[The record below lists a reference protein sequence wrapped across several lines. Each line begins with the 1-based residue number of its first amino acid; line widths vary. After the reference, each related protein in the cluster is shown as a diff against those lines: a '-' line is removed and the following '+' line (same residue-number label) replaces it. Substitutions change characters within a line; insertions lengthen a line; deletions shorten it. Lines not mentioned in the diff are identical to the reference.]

1 MYVGIDVGT
10 SLVKAAAFDAAGRQR
25 AVAARRVGLALHG
38 GVVEQ
43 DMEEVYAAVVAVLAE
58 LTARV
63 PEPVELAGLT
73 GQGDGVWLVDAE
85 GRPVRPAASWMDG
98 RAHALLGRWLADG
111 TFETVFRRTG
121 GAMFP
126 GCPGP
131 LLAWLDRHEPAS
143 LDAAAAAVY
152 CKDMVFRRLTGAPA
166 ATDVSDA
173 SMPFLDPRTR
183 AYDDRVVE
191 LLGLAHRRRLLAPV
205 SDPIATA
212 GARGEGLPP
221 GTRIANGPY
230 DLPACALG
238 AGVTEPGDGL
248 LIVGTCLAALVA
260 TAGLDLDGEPAGLH
274 ISTDRPGHWLRAMP
288 AMVGTAALDWVLGTT
303 GVAHEEV
310 DGLLAGTPPG
320 AHGVRV
326 LPYFAPSGERAPFVE
341 PRLRAELTGVSLEST
356 RGDLVRATCEG
367 IGYAA
372 RHCLAAAGLTGA
384 LAVCGGGTRSPAWTR
399 LLADVL
405 GRPLRVVEGE
415 VGARGAVLA
424 AAERYGVA
432 LDVAAWTEPT
442 AVVEPDPDRA
452 AYYAE
457 GYAEHLARL
466 GAARERAARAGSPA
480 APRPVPGAGAAP
492 AAVLRPGRSTG
503 C

>member
-1 MYVGIDVGT
+1 MYIGIDVGT
-10 SLVKAAAFDAAGRQR
+10 SMVKAAAFDGTGREL
-25 AVAARRVGLALHG
+25 AVAARPVGLALHG

-43 DMEEVYAAVVAVLAE
+43 DMEEVYAAVVAVLDE
-58 LTARV
+58 VTSGV
-63 PEPVELAGLT
+63 PEAVELAGLT
-73 GQGDGVWLVDAE
+73 GQGDGVWLVDQE
-85 GRPVRPAASWMDG
+85 GRPVRAAASWMDG
-98 RAHALLGRWLADG
+98 RAHELVDQWLADG

-121 GAMFP
+121 SAMFP

-131 LLAWLDRHEPAS
+131 LLAWLDSREPKA

-152 CKDMVFRRLTGAPA
+152 CKDMVFQRLTGRSRA

-183 AYDDRVVE
+183 AYDNRAVE
-191 LLGLAHRRRLLAPV
+191 LLGLTHRRGLLAPV
-205 SDPIATA
+205 SDPLATA
-212 GARGEGLPP
+212 QTRGEGLPP
-221 GTRIANGPY
+221 GTRLANGPY

-238 AGVTEPGDGL
+238 AGVTAPGDGL
-248 LIVGTCLAALVA
+248 LIVGTCLASLVA
-260 TAGLDLDGEPAGLH
+260 TTDLDLTGEPAGLY

-288 AMVGTAALDWVLGTT
+288 AMVGTAALDWVLSTT
-303 GVAHEEV
+303 GVRHEEV
-310 DGLLAGTPPG
+310 DGLLAESPPG

-356 RGDLVRATCEG
+356 RADLVRATCEG

-372 RHCLAAAGLTGA
+372 RHCLAAAGLTGS
-384 LAVCGGGTRSPAWTR
+384 LAVCGGGTRSPAWMR

-432 LDVAAWTEPT
+432 LDAEAWTRPT
-442 AVVEPDPDRA
+442 AVVEPDAGRA
-452 AYYAE
+452 AYYAK
-457 GYAEHLARL
+457 GYEEHLARL
-466 GAARERAARAGSPA
+466 AEARERAR
-480 APRPVPGAGAAP
+480 R
-492 AAVLRPGRSTG
+492 
-503 C
+503 

>member
-10 SLVKAAAFDAAGRQR
+10 SLVKAAAFDGTGREL
-25 AVAARRVGLALHG
+25 AVASRPLALSLHG

-43 DMEEVYAAVVAVLAE
+43 DMEEVYAAVVAVLDE
-58 LTARV
+58 VTGRV

-85 GRPVRPAASWMDG
+85 GRAVRPAASWMDG
-98 RAHALLGRWLADG
+98 RANELVDQWLADG
-111 TFETVFRRTG
+111 TFESVFRRTG
-121 GAMFP
+121 SAMFP

-131 LLAWLDRHEPAS
+131 LLAWLDSHEPKA
-143 LDAAAAAVY
+143 LDAAATVLY
-152 CKDMVFRRLTGAPA
+152 CKDMVFQRLTGAPA

-173 SMPFLDPRTR
+173 SMPFLDPVSRT
-183 AYDDRVVE
+183 YDNRVVE
-191 LLGLAHRRRLLAPV
+191 LLGLTHRRGLLAPV
-205 SDPIATA
+205 SDPAATA
-212 GARGEGLPP
+212 VTRGEGLPA

-238 AGVTEPGDGL
+238 AGVTAAGDGL

-260 TAGLDLDGEPAGLH
+260 TAEVELTGEPAGLY
-274 ISTDRPGHWLRAMP
+274 ICTDLPGHWLRAMP
-288 AMVGTAALDWVLGTT
+288 AMVGTAALDWVLSTT

-310 DGLLAGTPPG
+310 DGLLSETPPG

-341 PRLRAELTGVSLEST
+341 PRLRAELTGVCLEST
-356 RGDLVRATCEG
+356 PADLIRATCEG

-372 RHCLAAAGLTGA
+372 RHCLEAAGLTGT
-384 LAVCGGGTRSPAWTR
+384 LAVCGGGTRSPAWMR

-405 GRPLRVVEGE
+405 GRPLRIVEGE

-424 AAERYGVA
+424 AAERHGVA
-432 LDVAAWTEPT
+432 LDAREWTRPT
-442 AVVEPDPDRA
+442 GVVEPDAGRA
-452 AYYAE
+452 AYYAR
-457 GYAEHLARL
+457 GYEEHLERL
-466 GAARERAARAGSPA
+466 EAARERVRN
-480 APRPVPGAGAAP
+480 
-492 AAVLRPGRSTG
+492 
-503 C
+503 

>member
-10 SLVKAAAFDAAGRQR
+10 SMVKAAAFDGAGREL
-25 AVAARRVGLALHG
+25 AVVSRPVGLSLHG

-43 DMEEVYAAVVAVLAE
+43 DMEEVYAAVVTVLE
-58 LTARV
+58 SLTARL

-73 GQGDGVWLVDAE
+73 GQGDGVWLVDKE

-98 RAHALLGRWLADG
+98 RAHELLDQWLADG

-121 GAMFP
+121 SAMFP

-131 LLAWLDRHEPAS
+131 LLAWLDRYEAKS
-143 LDAAAAAVY
+143 LDAAATALY

-166 ATDVSDA
+166 TTDVSDA

-183 AYDDRVVE
+183 SYDNRVVE
-191 LLGLAHRRRLLAPV
+191 ILGLTRRRGLLAPIG
-205 SDPIATA
+205 DPIATA
-212 GARGEGLPP
+212 EARGEGLPS
-221 GTRIANGPY
+221 GTRLANGPY

-238 AGVTEPGDGL
+238 AGVTAPGDGL

-260 TAGLDLDGEPAGLH
+260 TTDLDLTGEPAGLY

-288 AMVGTAALDWVLGTT
+288 AMVGTAALDWVLSTT
-303 GVAHEEV
+303 GVRHEEV
-310 DGLLAGTPPG
+310 DALLAATPPG
-320 AHGVRV
+320 ANGVRV

-341 PRLRAELTGVSLEST
+341 PRLRAELTGVCLEST
-356 RGDLVRATCEG
+356 KADLVRATCEG
-367 IGYAA
+367 IGFAA
-372 RHCLAAAGLTGA
+372 RHCLAAAGLTGS
-384 LAVCGGGTRSPAWTR
+384 LAVCGGGTRSPAWMR
-399 LLADVL
+399 LLAEVL

-432 LDVAAWTEPT
+432 LDADAWTEPT
-442 AVVEPDPDRA
+442 AVVEPDAARA
-452 AYYAE
+452 AYYAKAYE
-457 GYAEHLARL
+457 DHLDRLDHARDR
-466 GAARERAARAGSPA
+466 ARDRARA
-480 APRPVPGAGAAP
+480 
-492 AAVLRPGRSTG
+492 
-503 C
+503 

>member
-10 SLVKAAAFDAAGRQR
+10 SMVKAAAFDATGRQLSAQSR
-25 AVAARRVGLALHG
+25 PVGLDLHDG
-38 GVVEQ
+38 IVEQ
-43 DMEEVYAAVVAVLAE
+43 DMEEVYGAVVAVLEA
-58 LTARV
+58 LTSAV
-63 PEPVELAGLT
+63 DEPVELAGLT
-73 GQGDGVWLVDAE
+73 GQGDGVWLVDGE

-98 RAHALLGRWLADG
+98 RAHQLVDGWLADG

-121 GAMFP
+121 SAMFP

-131 LLAWLDRHEPAS
+131 LLAWLDRHEPKA
-143 LDAAAAAVY
+143 LDAAKAALY
-152 CKDMVFRRLTGAPA
+152 CKDMVFQRLTGAA
-166 ATDVSDA
+166 ATTDVSDA

-183 AYDDRVVE
+183 TYDDRVVE
-191 LLGLAHRRRLLAPV
+191 LLGLAHRRGLLAPV
-205 SDPIATA
+205 SDPVATA
-212 GARGEGLPP
+212 EARGEGLPP

-238 AGVTEPGDGL
+238 AGVTSPGDGL
-248 LIVGTCLAALVA
+248 LIVGTCLASLVA
-260 TAGLDLDGEPAGLH
+260 TTELDLTGEPAGLY

-288 AMVGTAALDWVLGTT
+288 AMVGTAALDWVLSTT
-303 GVAHEEV
+303 GVRHDEV

-341 PRLRAELTGVSLEST
+341 PRLRAELTGVCLEST

-372 RHCLAAAGLTGA
+372 RHCLAAAGLTGN
-384 LAVCGGGTRSPAWTR
+384 LAVCGGGTRSSAWMR

-424 AAERYGVA
+424 AAERCGA
-432 LDVAAWTEPT
+432 PLDAEAWTKPT
-442 AVVEPDPDRA
+442 AVVEPDP
-452 AYYAE
+452 
-457 GYAEHLARL
+457 
-466 GAARERAARAGSPA
+466 ERAAFYARGYEEHLD
-480 APRPVPGAGAAP
+480 RLAGARAR
-492 AAVLRPGRSTG
+492 ARK
-503 C
+503 

>member
-10 SLVKAAAFDAAGRQR
+10 SMVKAAAFDTTGREL
-25 AVAARRVGLALHG
+25 AVASRPVELTLHG

-43 DMEEVYAAVVAVLAE
+43 DMEEVYGAVVAVLGE
-58 LTARV
+58 VTGRV

-73 GQGDGVWLVDAE
+73 GQGDGVWLVDGE
-85 GRPVRPAASWMDG
+85 GRPVRAAASWMDG
-98 RAHALLGRWLADG
+98 RAHELVDRWLADG
-111 TFETVFRRTG
+111 TFEKVFRRTG
-121 GAMFP
+121 SAMFP

-131 LLAWLDRHEPAS
+131 LLAWLDRHEPKA
-143 LDAAAAAVY
+143 LDTAKAALY
-152 CKDMVFRRLTGAPA
+152 CKDMVFQRLTGAGA

-183 AYDDRVVE
+183 TYDDRVVE
-191 LLGLAHRRRLLAPV
+191 LLGLAHRRGLLAPV
-205 SDPIATA
+205 SDPVATA
-212 GARGEGLPP
+212 EARGEGLPS

-238 AGVTEPGDGL
+238 AGVTSPGDGL
-248 LIVGTCLAALVA
+248 LIVGTCLASLVA
-260 TAGLDLDGEPAGLH
+260 TTELDLSGEPAGLY

-288 AMVGTAALDWVLGTT
+288 AMVGTAALDWVLSTT
-303 GVAHEEV
+303 GVRHDEV

-372 RHCLAAAGLTGA
+372 RHCLEAAGLTGS
-384 LAVCGGGTRSPAWTR
+384 LAVCGGGTRSSAWMR

-405 GRPLRVVEGE
+405 GRPLRIVEGE

-424 AAERYGVA
+424 AAERYGVG
-432 LDVAAWTEPT
+432 LDARAWTKQT
-442 AVVEPDPDRA
+442 AVVEPDPERA
-452 AYYAE
+452 AFYTS
-457 GYAEHLARL
+457 GYAEHLERLAQARDR
-466 GAARERAARAGSPA
+466 ARK
-480 APRPVPGAGAAP
+480 
-492 AAVLRPGRSTG
+492 
-503 C
+503 